1 MSILDS
7 IKSGVSRA
15 IWKGVKHAGTAVAGV
30 GATFLLKNLN
40 FELSAEHQIQ
50 IAVAI
55 TGALGM
61 ALKLA
66 KDKFPKQLGW
76 L

>member
-1 MSILDS
+1 MGI
-7 IKSGVSRA
+7 IETIESGISRA

-30 GATFLLKNLN
+30 ATALLLKYLK
-40 FELSAEHQIQ
+40 FPLSEEHQLA
-50 IAVAI
+50 IAVFV
-55 TGALGM
+55 TGALGTG
-61 ALKLA
+61 LKMV